1 MYRYL
6 PIRRVYAREVL
17 DSRGNPTVEVEVT
30 VGEGIVGV
38 DGYTGRAI
46 VPSGASTGKYEAV
59 ELRDD
64 TKRYNGK
71 GVQKAVE
78 YVNTVL
84 ADKILGENALNQAY
98 IDCLLCAEDGTENKR
113 NLGANA
119 ILGLSMAVARA
130 AAKAL
135 RLPLYQYLGGVYTT
149 VLPVPMM
156 NILNGGRHAKN
167 TVDFQEFM
175 IMPVRTCCFQE
186 ALRMGTEVYHALKK
200 ILEQDGKSTAVGDEG
215 GFAPDLADAFEV
227 FEYLTRAVEAAGYE
241 CGKDIMFAMDAA
253 ASELHEE
260 NSGLYYFPGE
270 SEILKKKEHVSA
282 ATPDTK
288 RTAVKRT
295 TDEMIDLYEKLCDK
309 YPIISIEDGLH
320 EEDWEGWEKLTAR
333 LGHRV
338 QLVGDDLFVT
348 NTKRLR
354 EGIRR
359 KCGNSILVK
368 MNQIGT
374 LTETIKA
381 IQTAHKAGYTAVISH
396 RSGETE
402 DTMIADLAVAFNCG
416 QIKTGASCRTDR
428 TSKYNQLIRIEE
440 YLGDVAKYKNPF
452 VEKLENY

>member
-1 MYRYL
+1 
-6 PIRRVYAREVL
+6 
-17 DSRGNPTVEVEVT
+17 
-30 VGEGIVGV
+30 
-38 DGYTGRAI
+38 
-46 VPSGASTGKYEAV
+46 
-59 ELRDD
+59 
-64 TKRYNGK
+64 
-71 GVQKAVE
+71 
-78 YVNTVL
+78 
-84 ADKILGENALNQAY
+84 
-98 IDCLLCAEDGTENKR
+98 
-113 NLGANA
+113 
-119 ILGLSMAVARA
+119 
-130 AAKAL
+130 
-135 RLPLYQYLGGVYTT
+135 VYTT

-227 FEYLTRAVEAAGYE
+227 FEYLKRAVEAAGYE

-270 SEILKKKEHVSA
+270 SEILKKKEHVSP

-288 RTAVKRT
+288 RTAVKRS

-333 LGHRV
+333 LGNRV

-416 QIKTGASCRTDR
+416 QIKTGAPCRTDR
-428 TSKYNQLIRIEE
+428 TAKYNQLIRIEE